1 MPNYGFKTVTL
12 REDVYEHLKIK
23 SEIEGLT
30 IARYVA
36 RLAQE
41 AASEEEANKMG
52 IYQSAYSVNHQ
63 NERT

>member
-12 REDVYEHLKIK
+12 REDVYEHLKSK

-30 IARYVA
+30 VARYVA
-36 RLAQE
+36 RLVQE
-41 AASEEEANKMG
+41 AASEEEVSKLG
-52 IYQSAYSVNHQ
+52 IYQRAYSVSHQ

>member
-30 IARYVA
+30 VA
-36 RLAQE
+36 RFVTRLVQE
-41 AASEEEANKMG
+41 AGSAEEAYKVG
-52 IYQSAYSVNHQ
+52 EYQRPYSVS
-63 NERT
+63 R